1 MARIHPITPAESISG
16 KISRKDEGYYY
27 TTASGKQFYRRRD
40 ESYHKVRSPKQCWL
54 GLSFAY
60 AHSEMQKRFS
70 TPEQIAQMT
79 AAWKEAHKIGTNGKI
94 ALTARSWQFSELQLE
109 WQLAHPY
116 EQWYANYIQSIA
128 DKATAKATSGHAS
141 NYMINQKIQEL
152 QAQINELQKQL
163 DK

>member
-1 MARIHPITPAESISG
+1 MAKVKSKYPVQTISG
-16 KISRKDEGYYY
+16 KVSRKDDGYYY
-27 TTASGKQFYRRRD
+27 TTASGEQFYRKRD
-40 ESYHKVRSPKQCWL
+40 ESYHKIRSPKQCWL

-79 AAWKEAHKIGTNGKI
+79 ASWKNAHKIGTNGKVTK
-94 ALTARSWQFSELQLE
+94 TAHSWQFAELQLE
-109 WQLAHPY
+109 WQVAHPY

-152 QAQINELQKQL
+152 QAQIDELKKQL
-163 DK
+163 KA